1 MSAPTA
7 IRTYRFGVFELNL
20 SSRQLLKN
28 GRELHLQEQPLR
40 LLVSLL
46 DRPGEL
52 LTREELR
59 EKLWL
64 TETYLEFDDGL
75 NTAVQ
80 KIRQVLGDDA
90 RNPRFVE
97 TVPRCGYRFIA
108 PVQTRGAALQPDPAP
123 VTAAETYPR
132 RATRS
137 YWPWIAIASAA
148 VSLATGWL
156 LPSAPRHPRRQRRLA
171 GWPDG
176 RVRCRPQRKDDAV
189 DAGHG
194 LTRHSRAA
202 RHGRCASAVLVARQQ
217 VAGIRGRPQVPQG
230 RSGWRPAAG
239 LGRRHP
245 SHARVVVR
253 RRNHPVRQ
261 RRWRPDL
268 SRSGNRRRLRS
279 SHLGRGRRRVL
290 AICDFRNRQVPLFR

>member
-64 TETYLEFDDGL
+64 TETFLEFDDGL

-97 TVPRCGYRFIA
+97 TVPRWGI
-108 PVQTRGAALQPDPAP
+108 G
-123 VTAAETYPR
+123 
-132 RATRS
+132 S
-137 YWPWIAIASAA
+137 
-148 VSLATGWL
+148 L
-156 LPSAPRHPRRQRRLA
+156 LP
-171 GWPDG
+171 
-176 RVRCRPQRKDDAV
+176 C
-189 DAGHG
+189 
-194 LTRHSRAA
+194 
-202 RHGRCASAVLVARQQ
+202 
-217 VAGIRGRPQVPQG
+217 
-230 RSGWRPAAG
+230 
-239 LGRRHP
+239 
-245 SHARVVVR
+245 
-253 RRNHPVRQ
+253 
-261 RRWRPDL
+261 
-268 SRSGNRRRLRS
+268 
-279 SHLGRGRRRVL
+279 RRVEL
-290 AICDFRNRQVPLFR
+290 TSTKRG